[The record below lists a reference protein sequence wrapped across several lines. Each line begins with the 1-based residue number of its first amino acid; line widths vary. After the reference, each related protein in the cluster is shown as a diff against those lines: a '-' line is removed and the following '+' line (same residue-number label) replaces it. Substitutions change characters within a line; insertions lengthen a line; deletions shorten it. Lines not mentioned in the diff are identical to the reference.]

1 MLEIIFKVIHLI
13 IAVVLHETAH
23 GLAASKEGDPTPLRA
38 GRISLNPLK
47 HIDPFFTVLLPLL
60 LILSGSPI
68 VFGAAKPVP
77 INPFYFKR
85 GRLSFAIVSASGIS
99 INLLLAFIFS
109 LLLFLF
115 PHNTVL
121 STFFSV
127 GVWLNI
133 ILAVFN
139 AIPIPPL
146 DGSRILYVF
155 LNPSQRRTFDEIER
169 YGYLI
174 LFIFLYFFGD
184 IVFRIA
190 MPIANIFFLI
200 AKQMIK
206 IGGI

>member
-1 MLEIIFKVIHLI
+1 MLEMIFKIIHLI

-23 GLAASKEGDPTPLRA
+23 GLAAFKEGDPTPLKA

-47 HIDPFFTVLLPLL
+47 HIDPFFTVFLPLIL
-60 LILSGSPI
+60 VLSGSPI

-77 INPFYFKR
+77 INPVYFKR
-85 GRLSFAIVSASGIS
+85 GRLSFVLVSASGIS
-99 INLLLAFIFS
+99 INLALAFIFS
-109 LLLFLF
+109 LISFLF
-115 PHNTVL
+115 PHNQLV
-121 STFFSV
+121 SSFFAV

-133 ILAVFN
+133 ILTVFN

-146 DGSRILYVF
+146 DGSRVLYAF
-155 LNPSQRRTFDEIER
+155 LSPYKRRTFDNIER

-184 IVFRIA
+184 VIFRIA

-200 AKQMIK
+200 AKQIVTF
-206 IGGI
+206 GGT